1 MNKKIGILFGLED
14 TFQWALIER
23 INAMGIEGITAE
35 PVKTGHVTMGVPA
48 GYALI
53 LDRISHDIPFYKGLL
68 KNEVL
73 CGTQVIN
80 DPFWSIADD
89 KFFENALAER
99 LGVAVP
105 KTVLLPHHD
114 HPPDT
119 TSMSMRNLIF
129 PLDWDAVFSYV
140 GWPAFMKQHY
150 GGGWKHVH
158 MLRSPDEFFG
168 VYAQTGSHLMMLQE
182 AIDFQC
188 YCRCYCLGRED
199 VLVMPYEPR
208 NEFLQRYQADPA
220 PLAEPALHAR
230 IVRDTLTL
238 NRALGYDF
246 NTAEF
251 AVRGGVPIAID
262 FMNWA
267 PDCER
272 RWIGEDNFR
281 WVVEHA
287 AKLLVSRVQ
296 NPRSRAAFPPWP
308 QSLVR

>member
-1 MNKKIGILFGLED
+1 MRKIGILFGQED
-14 TFQWALIER
+14 TFQWALCDR
-23 INAMGIEGITAE
+23 INSMKVEDVVAE
-35 PVKTGHVTMGVPA
+35 PARIGHVTMGVPA
-48 GYALI
+48 GYAVI
-53 LDRISHDIPFYKGLL
+53 LDRISHDIPYYKAML

-89 KFFENALAER
+89 KFFENGLAEK

-105 KTVLLPHHD
+105 KSVLVPHHD

-119 TSMSMRNLIF
+119 TSQSMRNMIY
-129 PLDWDAVFSYV
+129 PLDWDGIFSYV
-140 GWPAFMKQHY
+140 GFPAYFKQHW

-158 MLRSPDEFFG
+158 KVHSPDEFFH

-182 AIDFQC
+182 SIDFDC
-188 YCRCYCLGRED
+188 YCRCYCIGRED

-208 NEFLQRYQADPA
+208 NEFLQRYVADPR
-220 PLAEPALHAR
+220 PLTERELHSR
-230 IVRDTLTL
+230 IVRDALTL

-251 AVRGGVPIAID
+251 AVRNGVPVAID

-272 RWIGEDNFR
+272 RWIGEENFA

-287 AKLLVSRVQ
+287 AKMLVDRALH
-296 NPRSRAAFPPWP
+296 PRPQPGEQAWQRA
-308 QSLVR
+308 LRK

>member
-23 INAMGIEGITAE
+23 INAMGIEDVTAE

-105 KTVLLPHHD
+105 KSVLLPHHD

-119 TSMSMRNLIF
+119 TSQSMRNLIY

-158 MLRSPDEFFG
+158 KLHSPDEFFD
-168 VYAQTGSHLMMLQE
+168 VYARTGTHLMMLQE
-182 AIDFQC
+182 AIEFQT
-188 YCRCYCLGRED
+188 YYRCYCLGREE
-199 VLVMPYEPR
+199 VHVMPYEPR
-208 NEFLQRYQADPA
+208 NEHALRYQAAYA
-220 PLAEPALHAR
+220 PLEPALHDR

-251 AVRGGVPIAID
+251 AVRDGVPIAID

-272 RWIGEDNFR
+272 TSVGEENFQWI
-281 WVVEHA
+281 VEHA
-287 AKLLVSRVQ
+287 AKLLVSRVR
-296 NPRSRAAFPPWP
+296 NPRPRAAFPPWP

>member
-1 MNKKIGILFGLED
+1 MKKIGILFGQED
-14 TFQWALIER
+14 TFQWALCDR
-23 INAMGIEGITAE
+23 INSMQVEDVVAE
-35 PVKTGHVTMGVPA
+35 PARIGHATMGVPA

-53 LDRISHDIPFYKGLL
+53 LDRISHDIPYYKAML

-89 KFFENALAER
+89 KFFENALAEK

-105 KTVLLPHHD
+105 KSVLIPHHD

-119 TSMSMRNLIF
+119 NSKSMRNMIY

-140 GWPAFMKQHY
+140 GFPAYFKQHY

-158 MLRSPDEFFG
+158 KIHSPDEFFYI
-168 VYAQTGSHLMMLQE
+168 YAQTGAHLMMLQE
-182 AIDFQC
+182 SIEFDS
-188 YCRCYCLGRED
+188 YYRCYCLGREH
-199 VLVMPYEPR
+199 VRVMPYEPR
-208 NEFLQRYQADPA
+208 NEHILRYHANHS
-220 PLAEPALHAR
+220 PLEPALQDR
-230 IVRDTLTL
+230 IVRDVLTL

-251 AVRGGVPIAID
+251 AVRNGVPVAID

-267 PDCER
+267 PDCDR
-272 RWIGEDNFR
+272 HSVGDDNFE
-281 WVVEHA
+281 WIVGHA
-287 AKLLVSRVQ
+287 SAMLVDYVLH
-296 NPRSRAAFPPWP
+296 PRPQPGEQAWQRA
-308 QSLVR
+308 LRK